1 MVEPQPPA
9 AVSARFDAIVVP
21 EIPVLWRAA
30 LAITGDPHDAEDLMQ
45 DTLLRAYRFLDGF
58 DGAHPRAW
66 LLTVMRNTQ
75 INRSRRRRP
84 SLLTSGEI
92 DEPSAGAPSAE
103 SAEDTATRDHL
114 DARIEAALDTL
125 SPKLATVINLVDVAG
140 CTYDE
145 AAAALGIPGGTV
157 MSRLHRARR
166 RIRAELGHHPD
177 LGGQR

>member
-1 MVEPQPPA
+1 
-9 AVSARFDAIVVP
+9 
-21 EIPVLWRAA
+21 
-30 LAITGDPHDAEDLMQ
+30 
-45 DTLLRAYRFLDGF
+45 
-58 DGAHPRAW
+58 
-66 LLTVMRNTQ
+66 MRNTQ